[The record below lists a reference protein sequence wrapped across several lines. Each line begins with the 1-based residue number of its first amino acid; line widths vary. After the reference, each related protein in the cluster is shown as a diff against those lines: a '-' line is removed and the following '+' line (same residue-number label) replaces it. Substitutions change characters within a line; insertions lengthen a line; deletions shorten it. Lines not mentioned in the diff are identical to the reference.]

1 MLKSILVFFGGSAES
16 RRGFDL
22 GLDIAVTYRAKMLII
37 TVMPTNEAEA
47 MLERQQDFPVEEL
60 HDLCLAARKQG
71 VQCQYRTDIGELS
84 KQVLRAA
91 KDHTVDMIIIGRHRY
106 LQQPQ
111 ARIKTPL
118 EAILSNARCPVTI
131 IK

>member
-1 MLKSILVFFGGSAES
+1 MLKSILVFFDGSTES
-16 RRGFDL
+16 RKAFDL
-22 GLDIAVTYRAKMLII
+22 GLDMAITYQAKMLII
-37 TVMPTNEAEA
+37 SVMPTVEAEA
-47 MLERQQDFPVEEL
+47 VLEGKQDYPVEEL
-60 HDLCLAARKQG
+60 HGLCLAARNKG

-91 KDHTVDMIIIGRHRY
+91 KDHTADMIIMGQRQD
-106 LQQPQ
+106 LQQQ

-118 EAILSNARCPVTI
+118 EAILSYAQCPVTI